1 MEEIENNTIDLIQ
14 YLYTVMKKRGIW
26 FTQKQDPT
34 WEEPKSYF
42 KLDEYGDLTEASAKQ
57 VEKEIEN
64 LIGDGAVDL
73 VDAVNK
79 WVDMNLCNYKIAYKE
94 TLVTQFKQKE
104 VVDGIG
110 AVECRHQLAESQKLQ
125 EDEYDDYRENEKKL
139 ADDYKARVK
148 ADISD
153 KARKHFRML
162 QDIIEEGEDKV
173 NVDGWYYPEKAVYVV
188 KQSDLSYHLNPYM
201 DLTVAN
207 ILNMVNDNESIEAA
221 IDELFN
227 EYKADSAYSWADNF
241 ISKLDK
247 LDFSVLDDLEE
258 YTDDDEYVFEVRAD
272 GRDSLAF
279 TSDWTEDSAKRVY
292 LDNEGIGLTLD
303 DLEIVYLD
311 ESKNENK
318 KVTEALSMEKL
329 YDLVDKSNNQ
339 FQLAGAVH
347 AMSYVDGGVA
357 GILQNQFSSMKKNG
371 TDFVD
376 IKDKLLDTISANM
389 VDGEKEKIVASKETK
404 TEDIISKDGTRFSEK
419 DLKKNWIEEL
429 MHDLEDG
436 ETLEQ
441 RMKECPFDKWKA
453 DLLDTNDFKK
463 VEMKTENAKARLKE
477 ENNKSQNV
485 ISDMMTSPEFDSES
499 NQGKI
504 VLRTS
509 ELFNVLSA
517 KGYDV
522 QTTFDNG
529 ESQNTILLGQQ
540 GGVINITVNSDNQPL
555 RAFTSG
561 SFEVN
566 EDNLNILQDV
576 MKEIKVV

>member
-57 VEKEIEN
+57 VEKEIES

-79 WVDMNLCNYKIAYKE
+79 WVEINLCEFKLAYRE
-94 TLVTQFKQKE
+94 SLVTQFKQKE

-110 AVECRHQLAESQKLQ
+110 AVECRHQLAESNKLQ
-125 EDEYDDYRENEKKL
+125 EDEYDDYMENEKKL
-139 ADDYKARVK
+139 ADDYKARIK
-148 ADISD
+148 ADISE
-153 KARKHFRML
+153 KARDHFDML
-162 QDIIEEGEDKV
+162 KDIIDEGEDKI
-173 NVDGWYYPEKAVYVV
+173 NVDGWYYPTKAVYVV
-188 KQSDLSYHLNPYM
+188 KQSDLSYHLNKYM
-201 DLTVAN
+201 DLNVAN
-207 ILNMVNDNESIEAA
+207 ILNMVRDNDSIEEA
-221 IDELFN
+221 IDELF
-227 EYKADSAYSWADNF
+227 EDYVADSAYSWANNF
-241 ISKLDK
+241 ITKLDG
-247 LDFSVLDDLEE
+247 LDFSVLDDLADYDAED
-258 YTDDDEYVFEVRAD
+258 YAFEVRAK
-272 GRDSLAF
+272 GRDALTF
-279 TSDWTEDSAKRVY
+279 TSDWNEDDAKQEY
-292 LDNEGIGLTLD
+292 LDNEGAGLTLD

-311 ESKNENK
+311 ESKNKNK

-357 GILQNQFSSMKKNG
+357 GVLQNQFSSMKKNG
-371 TDFVD
+371 TDFAD

-389 VDGEKEKIVASKETK
+389 VEDEKEKIVASKE
-404 TEDIISKDGTRFSEK
+404 I
-419 DLKKNWIEEL
+419 
-429 MHDLEDG
+429 
-436 ETLEQ
+436 
-441 RMKECPFDKWKA
+441 
-453 DLLDTNDFKK
+453 
-463 VEMKTENAKARLKE
+463 KTENAKARLKE

>member
-79 WVDMNLCNYKIAYKE
+79 WVEINLCEFKLAYRE
-94 TLVTQFKQKE
+94 SLVTQFKQKE

-110 AVECRHQLAESQKLQ
+110 AVECRHQLAESNKLQ
-125 EDEYDDYRENEKKL
+125 EDEYDDYMENEKKL
-139 ADDYKARVK
+139 ADDYKARIK
-148 ADISD
+148 ADISE
-153 KARKHFRML
+153 KAREHFDML
-162 QDIIEEGEDKV
+162 KDIIDEGEDKI
-173 NVDGWYYPEKAVYVV
+173 NVDGWYYPTKAVYVV
-188 KQSDLSYHLNPYM
+188 KQSDLSYHLNKYM
-201 DLTVAN
+201 DLNVAN
-207 ILNMVNDNESIEAA
+207 ILNMVNDNDSIEEA
-221 IDELFN
+221 IDELF
-227 EYKADSAYSWADNF
+227 EDYVADSAYSWANNF
-241 ISKLDK
+241 ITKLDG
-247 LDFSVLDDLEE
+247 LDFSVLDDLVDYDEE
-258 YTDDDEYVFEVRAD
+258 
-272 GRDSLAF
+272 
-279 TSDWTEDSAKRVY
+279 
-292 LDNEGIGLTLD
+292 D
-303 DLEIVYLD
+303 DLD
-311 ESKNENK
+311 ENKKIESK

-389 VDGEKEKIVASKETK
+389 VEDEKEKIVASKE
-404 TEDIISKDGTRFSEK
+404 I
-419 DLKKNWIEEL
+419 
-429 MHDLEDG
+429 
-436 ETLEQ
+436 
-441 RMKECPFDKWKA
+441 
-453 DLLDTNDFKK
+453 
-463 VEMKTENAKARLKE
+463 KTENAKARLKE

>member
-79 WVDMNLCNYKIAYKE
+79 WVEINLCEFKLAYRE
-94 TLVTQFKQKE
+94 SLVTQFKQKE

-110 AVECRHQLAESQKLQ
+110 AVECRHQLAESNKLQ
-125 EDEYDDYRENEKKL
+125 EDEYDDYMENEKKL
-139 ADDYKARVK
+139 ADDYKARIK

-153 KARKHFRML
+153 KARDHFDML
-162 QDIIEEGEDKV
+162 KDIIDEGEDKI
-173 NVDGWYYPEKAVYVV
+173 NVDGWYYPNKAVYVV
-188 KQSDLSYHLNPYM
+188 KQSDLSYHLNKYM
-201 DLTVAN
+201 DLNVAN
-207 ILNMVNDNESIEAA
+207 ILNMVSDNDSIEEA
-221 IDELFN
+221 IDELF
-227 EYKADSAYSWADNF
+227 EDYVADSAYSWANNF
-241 ISKLDK
+241 ITKLDG
-247 LDFSVLDDLEE
+247 LDFSVLDDLADYDEE
-258 YTDDDEYVFEVRAD
+258 DYAFEVRAE
-272 GRDSLAF
+272 GRDALTF
-279 TSDWTEDSAKRVY
+279 TSDWNEDDAKQEY
-292 LDNEGIGLTLD
+292 LDNEGVGLTLD

-311 ESKNENK
+311 ESKNKNK

-371 TDFVD
+371 TDFAD
-376 IKDKLLDTISANM
+376 IKGKLLDTISANM
-389 VDGEKEKIVASKETK
+389 VDDEKEKIVASKE
-404 TEDIISKDGTRFSEK
+404 I
-419 DLKKNWIEEL
+419 
-429 MHDLEDG
+429 
-436 ETLEQ
+436 
-441 RMKECPFDKWKA
+441 
-453 DLLDTNDFKK
+453 
-463 VEMKTENAKARLKE
+463 KTENVKARLKE

>member
-79 WVDMNLCNYKIAYKE
+79 WVEINLCEFKLAYRE
-94 TLVTQFKQKE
+94 SLVTQFKQKE

-110 AVECRHQLAESQKLQ
+110 AVECRHQLAESNKLQ
-125 EDEYDDYRENEKKL
+125 EDEYDDYMENEKKL
-139 ADDYKARVK
+139 ADDYKARIK

-153 KARKHFRML
+153 KARDHFDML
-162 QDIIEEGEDKV
+162 KDIIDEGEDKI
-173 NVDGWYYPEKAVYVV
+173 NVDGWYYPTKAVYVV
-188 KQSDLSYHLNPYM
+188 KQSDLSYHLNKYM
-201 DLTVAN
+201 DLNVAN
-207 ILNMVNDNESIEAA
+207 ILNMVRDNDSIEEA
-221 IDELFN
+221 IDELF
-227 EYKADSAYSWADNF
+227 EDYVADSAYSWANNF
-241 ISKLDK
+241 ITKLDG
-247 LDFSVLDDLEE
+247 LDFSVLDDLVD
-258 YTDDDEYVFEVRAD
+258 YDDED
-272 GRDSLAF
+272 G
-279 TSDWTEDSAKRVY
+279 
-292 LDNEGIGLTLD
+292 
-303 DLEIVYLD
+303 LD
-311 ESKNENK
+311 ENKKIESK

-371 TDFVD
+371 IDFVD

-389 VDGEKEKIVASKETK
+389 VEDEKEKIVASKEIK

-453 DLLDTNDFKK
+453 DLLDTNDYKK

>member
-79 WVDMNLCNYKIAYKE
+79 WVEINLCEFKLAYRE
-94 TLVTQFKQKE
+94 SLVTQFKQKE

-110 AVECRHQLAESQKLQ
+110 AVECRHQLAESNKLQ
-125 EDEYDDYRENEKKL
+125 EDEYDDYMENEKAL
-139 ADDYKARVK
+139 AEEYKSRVK
-148 ADISD
+148 SDISE
-153 KARKHFRML
+153 KARKHFDML
-162 QDIIEEGEDKV
+162 KDIIDEGEDKI
-173 NVDGWYYPEKAVYVV
+173 NVDGWYYPNKAVYVV
-188 KQSDLSYHLNPYM
+188 EQSDLSYHLNKYM
-201 DLTVAN
+201 DLNVAN
-207 ILNMVNDNESIEAA
+207 ILNMVRDNDSIEEA
-221 IDELFN
+221 IDELF
-227 EYKADSAYSWADNF
+227 EDYVADSAYSWADNF
-241 ISKLDK
+241 ITKLDG
-247 LDFSVLDDLEE
+247 LDFSVLDDLVG
-258 YTDDDEYVFEVRAD
+258 YDDE
-272 GRDSLAF
+272 
-279 TSDWTEDSAKRVY
+279 
-292 LDNEGIGLTLD
+292 D
-303 DLEIVYLD
+303 DLD
-311 ESKNENK
+311 ENKKIESK

-371 TDFVD
+371 TDFAD

-389 VDGEKEKIVASKETK
+389 VEDEKEKIVASKEIK
-404 TEDIISKDGTRFSEK
+404 TEDLSTFGVAEDMYNKTHKEKWNTLSDDEKAEYYNRNYKKIIAKSKE
-419 DLKKNWIEEL
+419 I
-429 MHDLEDG
+429 
-436 ETLEQ
+436 
-441 RMKECPFDKWKA
+441 
-453 DLLDTNDFKK
+453 
-463 VEMKTENAKARLKE
+463 KTENVKARLKE